1 MKLVGVVGVGVSDLE
16 LVDTDTMDTNLQQS
30 GDPVITQL
38 SAEVIIHFHIMI
50 IFKSIIYYV
59 AINTDRSVF

>member
-16 LVDTDTMDTNLQQS
+16 LVDTDTMDTNLQQW

-50 IFKSIIYYV
+50 IFF
-59 AINTDRSVF
+59 TPD